1 MRKDPIVEEVRRAG
15 DKIARECGYDLHRFC
30 ERLRQTEREFA
41 DRVGTPKALRRRRTA
56 EVKTT

>member
-15 DKIARECGYDLHRFC
+15 DRLARACGYDLHKLC

-41 DRVGTPKALRRRRTA
+41 DRVSTPEAPRRRA
-56 EVKTT
+56 AKAKAA